1 MIQIAVRSVSVDEVV
16 CQIESETR
24 IASPLFNTALSNR
37 VLSMKFVLL
46 TLALLGDPSA
56 GQSPLPA
63 ATVQEIAKSVQTGSI
78 LASQGDC
85 LAVRA
90 YSFSNHTHVAAV
102 VIKNGQPM
110 VYDTVP
116 QTGVRVLPLADYLM
130 SQRPS
135 DVQLLHPT
143 KPFSETQ
150 AAAFEKHLQ
159 AQIGRPYDVK
169 HFATGRRCQGLHCSE
184 YLTDALIA
192 SQHLQSS
199 NPTRVSP
206 ADLVTSLT
214 NYNVYQTGTTHNL
227 PEPPDPPAVVSETW
241 YGRAWQGTKECSHD
255 CWVQTR
261 RWFCC
266 K

>member
-1 MIQIAVRSVSVDEVV
+1 
-16 CQIESETR
+16 
-24 IASPLFNTALSNR
+24 
-37 VLSMKFVLL
+37 MKFLLL
-46 TLALLGDPSA
+46 TLVLLGDPST

-63 ATVQEIAKSVQTGSI
+63 ATVQEIAQSVQTGSI

-90 YSFSNHTHVAAV
+90 YSLSSHTHVAAV
-102 VIKNGQPM
+102 VIQKGQPM

-116 QTGVRVLPLADYLM
+116 QTGVRVSPLADYLM
-130 SQRPS
+130 SQRPC

-199 NPTRVSP
+199 NPARVSP
-206 ADLVTSLT
+206 ADLVNSLAK
-214 NYNVYQTGTTHNL
+214 YKVYQTGTTHNL
-227 PEPPDPPAVVSETW
+227 PEPPDPPAVVSTTW
-241 YGRAWQGTKECSHD
+241 YGRAWQGTKECTHD